1 MLIFADVMK
10 RPTEKPFEVRFKGS
24 HSDVVKLRR
33 MAKALK
39 VADVTDW
46 ELEEKELYDL
56 EEVSPEAAWNSG
68 GVAIRGARGKE
79 GLTQKQLA
87 VLTGIAQHHLS
98 EMENGKRTIGKE
110 TAKKLAKALNI
121 DYRVFL

>member
-1 MLIFADVMK
+1 MRALTKMH
-10 RPTEKPFEVRFKGS
+10 PTEKQVEVRFRGT
-24 HSDVVKLRR
+24 HANVVKLRK
-33 MAKALK
+33 MAQSLRVK
-39 VADVTDW
+39 DVTEW

-56 EEVSPEAAWNSG
+56 EEVSPELAWNSG
-68 GVAIRGARGKE
+68 GISIRGARGKE

-87 VLTGIAQHHLS
+87 ELTDIAQHHIS
-98 EMENGKRTIGKE
+98 EMENGKRPIGKE

>member
-1 MLIFADVMK
+1 MRALTNK
-10 RPTEKPFEVRFKGS
+10 RPTEKQVEVRFRGT
-24 HSDVVKLRR
+24 HADVVKLRR
-33 MAKALK
+33 MAQALK
-39 VADVTDW
+39 VEDVTEW
-46 ELEEKELYDL
+46 NFEEKELYDL
-56 EEVSPEAAWNSG
+56 EEISPELAWNSG

-87 VLTGIAQHHLS
+87 ELTRIAQHHIS
-98 EMENGKRTIGKE
+98 EMENGKRPIGKE